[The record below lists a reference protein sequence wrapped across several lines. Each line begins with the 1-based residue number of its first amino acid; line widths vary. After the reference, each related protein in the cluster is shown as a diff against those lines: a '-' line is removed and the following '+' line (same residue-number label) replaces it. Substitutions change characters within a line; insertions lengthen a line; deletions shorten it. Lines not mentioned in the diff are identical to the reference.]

1 MFDFLKNKN
10 KNFQIKKIFPL
21 KKSSSLKTGK
31 STKGNWSK
39 RLTMDENLAK
49 MLTMDENLAK
59 MDENLAKKADRTVF
73 GLTRQKK
80 FGLRSDYNAEGGG
93 KA

>member
-59 MDENLAKKADRTVF
+59 KADRTVF